1 MIKSNNALTT
11 ANSGNVIEAKRLEVQ
26 HRKEKARSKANFT
39 CTRNSLLLLLKELNK
54 PNCHE
59 VRAICKKMNGS
70 MEEVMEVL
78 SNFTEFYLKNGQ
90 LQCGEMVVC
99 EMETIE
105 KEFYSAYEAAQAY
118 LDSIEGESSSVPSV
132 DLHVPQESEVN
143 SYHLN
148 SSDSLTVKNL
158 QPGRAISN
166 GIYQTEANT
175 YKQRSNE
182 NTDLN
187 IRHQFQ
193 AESANEQQTIHSS
206 VNHFASPVES
216 NVHHKLTESSTVTCG
231 AASLGND
238 LWQLK
243 RIQIPVFS
251 GDKRTYQS
259 WKAAFVACIDRAP
272 ATAEYKLLQ
281 LRQYLAGNALKAIEN
296 LGHSSVAYEA
306 AKERLERKYGGRRRQ
321 IANNLEEL
329 ENFRQIQIGNTRDL
343 EEFSDLLE
351 IAIINLTES
360 GQDQELG
367 NGCLYTMLQRKL
379 PESMLA
385 RYHRWIFEHNHLG
398 SVLTLRTWV
407 IEESEFQTV
416 ASETVNGVTG
426 SLADTAKAQSLPNY
440 DNPRTFFI
448 DQAAVPTRSST
459 ECEPCPVCEGLHY
472 VWNCRNF
479 IENSTSDRWK
489 IAKRFQL
496 CFRCLTEG
504 HHGKSCQ
511 RSSQCGQ
518 NGCLELHHRLL
529 HRQHKRNSR
538 GSRTKPGVLNRNNNN
553 HLTALQF
560 RFPEQFISI
569 MEGNDRCTE
578 GNDRCTEG
586 NKLYT
591 EGNDRCMEETDC
603 CMDSDH
609 CTDRNERFTDCEDRC
624 TEGNVHFTEGKDR
637 CTKGKEYQS
646 NSSITAKDNTCAGD
660 RHMQ

>member
-1 MIKSNNALTT
+1 
-11 ANSGNVIEAKRLEVQ
+11 
-26 HRKEKARSKANFT
+26 
-39 CTRNSLLLLLKELNK
+39 
-54 PNCHE
+54 
-59 VRAICKKMNGS
+59 
-70 MEEVMEVL
+70 
-78 SNFTEFYLKNGQ
+78 
-90 LQCGEMVVC
+90 MVVC

-105 KEFYSAYEAAQAY
+105 KESYFAFEALQAY
-118 LDSIEGESSSVPSV
+118 LDSIEDESSSVPSV
-132 DLHVPQESEVN
+132 DLHVPQETEVK

-148 SSDSLTVKNL
+148 SSDSLTVENL
-158 QPGRAISN
+158 QPGRAMSN
-166 GIYQTEANT
+166 GIYQIEANT
-175 YKQRSNE
+175 YEQRSNE

-187 IRHQFQ
+187 ICHQFQ
-193 AESANEQQTIHSS
+193 AESANEQQTIHST
-206 VNHFASPVES
+206 VNHFALPVES
-216 NVHHKLTESSTVTCG
+216 NVHHKLTESSTVRCG

-259 WKAAFVACIDRAP
+259 WKVAFVACIDMAP
-272 ATAEYKLLQ
+272 APAEYKLLQ

-296 LGHSSVAYEA
+296 LGHSSVAYEV

-321 IANNLEEL
+321 IASNLEEL

-367 NGCLYTMLQRKL
+367 NGCLYTMLQRKR

-385 RYHRWIFEHNHLG
+385 RYHRWIFEHSHLG

-426 SLADTAKAQSLPNY
+426 SLADTAKAQSLQNY
-440 DNPRTFFI
+440 DNPLTFFI
-448 DQAAVPTRSST
+448 DQAAIPTRRST
-459 ECEPCPVCEGLHY
+459 ECVPCPVCEGLHY

-479 IENSTSDRWK
+479 IENSISDRWK
-489 IAKRFQL
+489 IAKRFHL
-496 CFRCLTEG
+496 RFRCLTEG
-504 HHGKSCQ
+504 HQGKSCQ
-511 RSSQCGQ
+511 RSGQCGQ

-529 HRQHKRNSR
+529 HRQHKRYSR
-538 GSRTKPGVLNRNNNN
+538 GSRTKSGVLNRNNNN

-560 RFPEQFISI
+560 RFPEHFISI
-569 MEGNDRCTE
+569 TE
-578 GNDRCTEG
+578 GNDCCTEG
-586 NKLYT
+586 NKLYM
-591 EGNDRCMEETDC
+591 EGNHRCMEETDC
-603 CMDSDH
+603 CMDRDH
-609 CTDRNERFTDCEDRC
+609 CRDRNKRFTDREDRC
-624 TEGNVHFTEGKDR
+624 TEGNVHFREGKDR
-637 CTKGKEYQS
+637 CTMGKEYQS
-646 NSSITAKDNTCAGD
+646 NSSITAKDNTRAGD